1 MLSTDQ
7 SHFIYIPE
15 TANNLIL
22 DLHYEPIQTSDDF
35 LSVARIRLVIDYDGD
50 GNPDWPESTTYSDQ
64 HSEIN
69 LDAGGF
75 SSNRGKMWNFNIEGV
90 GFGIPGA
97 PSGNL
102 IGESYYEITVEYQVD
117 LRLTFNSPT
126 DEIINMNNSY
136 NTNNPKIGNL
146 KVGGP
151 TSNYQSG
158 ELNVYQSFFNLDN
171 VQPLEIPEISEE
183 VERFQTPWYVWLL
196 LGLAFLVMAVLF
208 YRKYREEKN
217 QK

>member
-1 MLSTDQ
+1 
-7 SHFIYIPE
+7 
-15 TANNLIL
+15 
-22 DLHYEPIQTSDDF
+22 
-35 LSVARIRLVIDYDGD
+35 
-50 GNPDWPESTTYSDQ
+50 
-64 HSEIN
+64 
-69 LDAGGF
+69 
-75 SSNRGKMWNFNIEGV
+75 
-90 GFGIPGA
+90 
-97 PSGNL
+97 
-102 IGESYYEITVEYQVD
+102 VD

-171 VQPLEIPEISEE
+171 VQPLEIPEVSEE
-183 VERFQTPWYVWLL
+183 VERSQTPWYVWLL

-208 YRKYREEKN
+208 YRKYKEEKN